1 VCDFFPMVG
10 KQDVKDLLD
19 RLVEFIGRLRGSTC
33 FSKDEMDEVVKK
45 LREAADELQRIVG

>member
-1 VCDFFPMVG
+1 VCVFFPMVG

-19 RLVEFIGRLRGSTC
+19 RLVEFVGRLRGSTC